1 MTDGLPRMSWSL
13 LLALA
18 VWPCGAYAAERP
30 ESAEA
35 SARESG
41 EAPPPRV
48 ELVLVGDAPGSS
60 ALLERTASWFR
71 DPRVSVERGRAATLE
86 ASAVFAAAAVPG
98 VRIWI
103 WLRTPGV
110 ARIFIAAREPAA
122 GAQSYWVS
130 DVALERGLDELG
142 AEELAQVV
150 HLSAL
155 AVYAG
160 NLESQRSEVEA
171 RLAPPRAPPP
181 APPAPAAK
189 RGESS
194 TQRRVTLGA
203 EYSLR
208 LAGDEGFAQVVGAA
222 VGLAFRGHD
231 RELGLHAHVGAL
243 LPRHVETSE
252 LTLSLN
258 GGAAALDA
266 AAAWRASN
274 RLWLTAAAGPG
285 ADVVHYSAASSSAL
299 RTEPGRT
306 DIRPFVHAELG
317 LRTELG
323 GVTVAVAA
331 LISAQLL
338 LVHYDVADAD
348 GRRQVLTPW
357 QFQPGLMLGA
367 AW

>member
-1 MTDGLPRMSWSL
+1 
-13 LLALA
+13 
-18 VWPCGAYAAERP
+18 
-30 ESAEA
+30 
-35 SARESG
+35 
-41 EAPPPRV
+41 
-48 ELVLVGDAPGSS
+48 
-60 ALLERTASWFR
+60 
-71 DPRVSVERGRAATLE
+71 VERGRAATLE
-86 ASAVFAAAAVPG
+86 ASAVFAAAHAPG
-98 VRIWI
+98 VKIWI

-160 NLESQRSEVEA
+160 NLESKRSEVEA

-181 APPAPAAK
+181 APAAK
-189 RGESS
+189 RRESS
-194 TQRRVTLGA
+194 TRRTATLGA

-222 VGLAFRGHD
+222 LGLALRGQD
-231 RELGLHAHVGAL
+231 SELGLHAHLGAL
-243 LPRHVETSE
+243 LPRHVEKSE

-266 AAAWRASN
+266 AAAWRVSN

-299 RTEPGRT
+299 RAEPGRT
-306 DIRPFVHAELG
+306 DIRPFVQAKLGLRAELG
-317 LRTELG
+317 S
-323 GVTVAVAA
+323 VTVAVAA